1 MPKLVSWGAHG
12 RRESRPTGWLHPG
25 SVTTRRGR
33 MGVRQGG
40 ARDTDGGGVRIR
52 GIGGMSG
59 GKGQW
64 EEKIQN
70 S

>member
-1 MPKLVSWGAHG
+1 MAAPGQCDHEERKDGSGA
-12 RRESRPTGWLHPG
+12 
-25 SVTTRRGR
+25 
-33 MGVRQGG
+33 GG